1 MAKRLSEKQK
11 KEITNRFKIGEKVD
25 ILSKDYNCTN
35 TTITRNLKKSLGE
48 TKYKELLFKSKSST
62 QSIEKNNQNI
72 TGIEDLKINKDKK
85 IDKNNDFNIKN
96 NTQEEFFEATPFM
109 EITPLNYEIENST
122 KDLSS
127 IPIIEV
133 DFPKTVFMIVDKI
146 ELEIKYLK
154 DYPDWQFLSQEE
166 LNRKTIEILTI

>member
-1 MAKRLSEKQK
+1 MNRIQCFILAKRLSEKQK
-11 KEITNRFKIGEKVD
+11 KEITNRFKIGENID

-109 EITPLNYEIENST
+109 EITPLNYEIENSPQ

-133 DFPKTVFMIVDKI
+133 DFPKTVFMI
-146 ELEIKYLK
+146 
-154 DYPDWQFLSQEE
+154 
-166 LNRKTIEILTI
+166 